1 MSKISLDPLDKNRK
15 EILFK
20 LNPFFLKGGVLAGG
34 TALMLQLY
42 YRKSYDFDLF
52 FPFQLPEDFLRLA
65 SRIFNLDI
73 QVLIN
78 NSGELTF
85 TVSNK
90 TKISLIYFP
99 FKRKYKP
106 LERKSLVVSSY
117 KDIASDKAYT
127 IGRRPEY
134 RDYIDL
140 FIILNNKFPLNE
152 IIKDTKEKFS
162 GEFSE
167 KLLLS
172 QLTYFEDLKD
182 FTIDFVQEE
191 YKKEEIKNFFKKQV
205 LNYKRQYLNLGSD

>member
-20 LNPFFLKGGVLAGG
+20 LKPFFLKGGVLAGG
-34 TALMLQLY
+34 TALMLQIY

-52 FPFQLPEDFLRLA
+52 FPFQLPEGFLRLA

-90 TKISLIYFP
+90 IKISFIYFP

-106 LERKSLVVSSY
+106 LEHKSLVVSSY
-117 KDIASDKAYT
+117 KDIASDKAYA

-140 FIILNNKFPLNE
+140 FIILNNKFPLSE
-152 IIKDTKEKFS
+152 IIEDTKEKFS

-205 LNYKRQYLNLGSD
+205 LNYKKQYLNIGND

>member
-1 MSKISLDPLDKNRK
+1 MSKISLDPLDKNSK

-20 LNPFFLKGGVLAGG
+20 LKPFFLKGGVLAGG

-42 YRKSYDFDLF
+42 YRKSYDLDLF

-78 NSGELTF
+78 NSSELTF

-90 TKISLIYFP
+90 IKISFIYFP

-106 LERKSLVVSSY
+106 LEHKPLLVSSY
-117 KDIASDKAYT
+117 KDIASDKAYA

-140 FIILNNKFPLNE
+140 FIILNNKFPLSE
-152 IIKDTKEKFS
+152 IIKDTKEKFR

-205 LNYKRQYLNLGSD
+205 LNYKRQYLNLGND